1 MAKNI
6 HFTQNRLLTAITCI
20 IASTIAGILL
30 VELLSK
36 YLGLGTPLLYEED
49 NLVGFRPRP
58 NQKISRKKNT
68 MVTINHEGFRISR
81 EQKSTDDIP
90 ILFVGDSVTFGGTSI
105 DDKQIFSH
113 ILCEQLKLKGC
124 LNGAVNGWGTPNMG
138 RLISNLSFYTK
149 RPIKQVILVIMP
161 GDDERNLAQL
171 KGSSFWGNYPL
182 LKSGLIELTVF
193 LIKLHLIPALESKDN
208 VNNLTVSSMES
219 RRWASRQQHWDELRI
234 QLDNT
239 SVPIMLAIS
248 PKLNWFTEPA
258 ATQREKLFTNL
269 QTSKT
274 KATTKVQKTCNIID
288 KLPKTNK
295 PQLWFVDNSHLSIE
309 GHEAWAKALERCI
322 NNV

>member
-1 MAKNI
+1 MYIGSLQKK
-6 HFTQNRLLTAITCI
+6 RLLAILCALLSI
-20 IASTIAGILL
+20 GIGILI

-36 YLGLGTPLLYEED
+36 FLGLGTPLLYEED
-49 NLVGFRPRP
+49 HLIGFRPRP
-58 NQKISRKKNT
+58 NQMISRKKNT

-90 ILFVGDSVTFGGTSI
+90 IVFVGDSVTFGGTSI

-113 ILCEQLKLKGC
+113 IICEQLKLKGC

-138 RLISNLSFYTK
+138 RLIRNLSFYTR
-149 RPIKQVILVIMP
+149 RPIKQVILVILP

-171 KGSSFWGNYPL
+171 KGSPFWGNYPL
-182 LKSGLIELTVF
+182 LKSGLIELTAF

-208 VNNLTVSSMES
+208 VNNLTVSSIES

-234 QLDNT
+234 QLEK
-239 SVPIMLAIS
+239 SSIPIMLAVS
-248 PKLNWFTEPA
+248 PPLNWFTEPEA
-258 ATQREKLFTNL
+258 KQREKLFTNL

-274 KATTKVQKTCNIID
+274 KATTKVQKICNIID

-309 GHEAWAKALERCI
+309 GHQAWATALERCI

>member
-1 MAKNI
+1 M
-6 HFTQNRLLTAITCI
+6 
-20 IASTIAGILL
+20 
-30 VELLSK
+30 
-36 YLGLGTPLLYEED
+36 
-49 NLVGFRPRP
+49 
-58 NQKISRKKNT
+58 
-68 MVTINHEGFRISR
+68 
-81 EQKSTDDIP
+81 
-90 ILFVGDSVTFGGTSI
+90 
-105 DDKQIFSH
+105 
-113 ILCEQLKLKGC
+113 
-124 LNGAVNGWGTPNMG
+124 NGWGTPNIG

-149 RPIKQVILVIMP
+149 RPIKQVILVILP
-161 GDDERNLAQL
+161 GDDQRNLAQL
-171 KGSSFWGNYPL
+171 KGSPFWGNYPL

-239 SVPIMLAIS
+239 SLPIMLAIS
-248 PKLNWFTEPA
+248 PPLNWFTEPA

-274 KATTKVQKTCNIID
+274 KATTKVQKICNIID

-295 PQLWFVDNSHLSIE
+295 PQLWFVDNSHLSIG
-309 GHEAWAKALERCI
+309 GHQAWATALERCI